1 MSASD
6 PGTLLDLSA
15 LQSIDAGY
23 GRNGND
29 YNHQYVTASGGAWLD
44 LGGVNAITAPSS
56 SSDWL
61 KFTVAD
67 GSTIN
72 FSSLSTVT
80 TNGSG
85 KVIFNVSGTS
95 SLPLTSLVQT
105 DAPTTIQIT
114 GSSVVDMSVLRDIL
128 ATAQF
133 TVTDSLLT
141 FGNLTPTAT
150 TTTTVTGPA
159 ATLDVLHDIDL
170 PTPSTLKLSQATLK
184 VGGNVT
190 FNHSAETDFNLSDS
204 TVLFDGS
211 GKQVIEVGGQDL
223 DRERSAL
230 ADTNFAMGKMVVGQ
244 DTQPTTVRLVD
255 FVDNGNRGGLPEAL
269 YVNGIAGAAPGL
281 EIRGG
286 STLVLGCLNAYVW
299 DDPAAA
305 DLDGVHLNAL
315 FPPGVTFGDPSN
327 TVVYGGGF
335 IQLIGD
341 LDGDGVGDA
350 DDNCL
355 KVPNPDQL
363 DADGD
368 GLGNMCDCD
377 FGGDGFC
384 GGPDFTAFIGCFN
397 QPAGTD
403 PVCQAADMNG
413 DGFVGGPDFTLFIRG
428 FNAAPGPGALDGC
441 PGP

>member
-1 MSASD
+1 VYDANIQQVIASL
-6 PGTLLDLSA
+6 GGQIYLSGVQIVTA
-15 LQSIDAGY
+15 PAG
-23 GRNGND
+23 GND
-29 YNHQYVTASGGAWLD
+29 RIDFLVG
-44 LGGVNAITAPSS
+44 
-56 SSDWL
+56 
-61 KFTVAD
+61 D
-67 GSTIN
+67 GSSVEL
-72 FSSLSTVT
+72 SSLSTIT

-85 KVIFNVSGTS
+85 KVVFDVSGSSMLPLS
-95 SLPLTSLVQT
+95 SLQGIS
-105 DAPTTIQIT
+105 APTTTQVT
-114 GSSVVDMSVLRDIL
+114 GGSSADMSSLRDVL
-128 ATAQF
+128 APTQIS
-133 TVTDSLLT
+133 VTDSLLT
-141 FGNLTPTAT
+141 LGNLTPTAK

-159 ATLDVLHDIDL
+159 ATFDVLHDIDV
-170 PTPSTLKLSQATLK
+170 PKPSTLKLSQAMLK
-184 VGGNVT
+184 VGGNMT
-190 FNHSAETDFNLSDS
+190 FDHSVEADLNLSDS
-204 TVLFDGS
+204 TVHFDGTV
-211 GKQVIEVGGQDL
+211 KQVVEVGGQDL

-230 ADTNFAMGKMVVGQ
+230 PDTNFAMGKMVVGQ

-269 YVNGIAGAAPGL
+269 YVKGIAGAAPGL

-305 DLDGVHLNAL
+305 DLAGVHLNAL

-327 TVVYGGGF
+327 TVAYAGGF

-341 LDGDGVGDA
+341 LDGDGVADP

-363 DADGD
+363 DSDGD

-377 FGGDGFC
+377 FTQDGFC
-384 GGPDFTAFIGCFN
+384 GGPDFTDFIGCFN
-397 QPAGTD
+397 QSVGTD

-413 DGFVGGPDFTLFIRG
+413 DGFVGGPDFTLFIGG